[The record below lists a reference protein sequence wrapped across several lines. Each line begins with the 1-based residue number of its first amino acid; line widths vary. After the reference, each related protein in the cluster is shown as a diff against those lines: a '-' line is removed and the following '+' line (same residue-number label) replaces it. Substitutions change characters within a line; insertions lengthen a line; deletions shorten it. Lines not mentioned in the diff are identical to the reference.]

1 MANTTSP
8 SLRSDEAQLG
18 FAFQP
23 ADEGSLFLHRNPRSA
38 EALLSTQELAEYFD
52 VPLKTIYAW
61 RYRGLGPRGFRVGRH
76 LRFRWSDVQG
86 WVSEQLDGT
95 G

>member
-1 MANTTSP
+1 MTNTTASP
-8 SLRSDEAQLG
+8 LRTEPQVESAFQSADEAP
-18 FAFQP
+18 FFRP
-23 ADEGSLFLHRNPRSA
+23 RNPRSA
-38 EALLSTQELAEYFD
+38 EALLSTQELADYFD

-61 RYRGLGPRGFRVGRH
+61 RHQGRGPRGFRVGRH